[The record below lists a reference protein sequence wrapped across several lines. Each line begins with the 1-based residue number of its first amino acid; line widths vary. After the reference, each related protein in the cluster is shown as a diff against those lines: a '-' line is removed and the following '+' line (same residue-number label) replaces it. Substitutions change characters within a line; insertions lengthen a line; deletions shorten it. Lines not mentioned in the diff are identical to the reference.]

1 MVRLED
7 ILEKVAAYSP
17 RADLDLIKKAYVVS
31 GVLHQGQIRQAVDPY
46 LTHPMEVANIL
57 ADLKMDVQSVATGL
71 LHDTVEDTHTTLEK
85 LEELFGPD
93 IAGLVDGLTKLSR
106 MTFEK
111 KADDEGENLR
121 NSGLDMGR

>member
-31 GVLHQGQIRQAVDPY
+31 GVLHQGQIRQSGEPY
-46 LTHPMEVANIL
+46 LTHPIEVANIL

-71 LHDTVEDTHTTLEK
+71 LHDTVEDTHTTLER
-85 LEELFGPD
+85 LQELFGAE
-93 IAGLVDGLTKLSR
+93 IVGLVDGRTKRSR
-106 MTFEK
+106 MSVYRK
-111 KADDEGENLR
+111 RRDHGGE
-121 NSGLDMGR
+121 

>member
-31 GVLHQGQIRQAVDPY
+31 GVLHQGQIRQSGEPY
-46 LTHPMEVANIL
+46 LTHPIEVANIL

-71 LHDTVEDTHTTLEK
+71 LHDTAEDTHTTIEK
-85 LEELFGPD
+85 TAEPFVGTIPSLL
-93 IAGLVDGLTKLSR
+93 AGRT
-106 MTFEK
+106 
-111 KADDEGENLR
+111 
-121 NSGLDMGR
+121 